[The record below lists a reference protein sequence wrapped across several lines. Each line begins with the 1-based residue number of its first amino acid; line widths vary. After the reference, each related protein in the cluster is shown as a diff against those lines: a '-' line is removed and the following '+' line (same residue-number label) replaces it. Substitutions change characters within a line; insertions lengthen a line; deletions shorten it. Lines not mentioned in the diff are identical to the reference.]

1 MGKELL
7 EQFYEKEVTP
17 LLEETLQ
24 QLEAD
29 FQQHKDE
36 LKVDFLESFKT
47 ICQQIKGIQER
58 EHMPIGFMMY
68 NLLRTRL
75 LQKRYTYSVR
85 VYDETWYLKEGISV
99 GDWDVSFFYQY
110 VESFWQRLLKQAQ
123 KYVMKISVLDVERIV
138 LNELETFHD
147 YVVELMRY
155 SIIDA
160 VELETYLALE
170 KANVFRI
177 QAGEFYEPC
186 EAVHIEKVEK
196 NELKLKNWLKKNER
210 KSYCFEDFT
219 HLNLSG
225 FQCTNMDLRYTDF
238 RGSNL
243 EDVALRGSV
252 LVGAK
257 FKNCQMKKAD
267 LMACMLQNATFE
279 QADLTGANFSF
290 CVAFTGKSEAT
301 PWKKIGFTGTSFKDS
316 HLQGAHFKGATLCGV
331 DFTGADLTD
340 ANFEEAQLYSSQFTR
355 KQLEVCHLTAK
366 QLEQIKIL

>member
-1 MGKELL
+1 MGKEVL
-7 EQFYEKEVTP
+7 EKFYEKEVTP
-17 LLEETLQ
+17 LLQEILQ
-24 QLEAD
+24 QLEEE

-36 LKVDFLESFKT
+36 LKVGFLESFET
-47 ICQQIKGIQER
+47 ICQQIKMIQER

-75 LQKRYTYSVR
+75 LQRKYTYSVR
-85 VYDETWYLKEGISV
+85 VYDEEWYLKEGISV

-110 VESFWQRLLKQAQ
+110 VELFWQRLLKQAQ

-138 LNELETFHD
+138 LNELEDFHD

-170 KANVFRI
+170 KANIFRI

-186 EAVHIEKVEK
+186 RAVHIEKIEK

-219 HLNLSG
+219 HLNLSD

-238 RGSNL
+238 RGSTL
-243 EDVALRGSV
+243 ESVSLRGSV

-257 FKNCQMKKAD
+257 FKSCQMKEAD
-267 LMACMLQNATFE
+267 LVACMLQNATFQ
-279 QADLTGANFSF
+279 QADLAGANFSF

-316 HLQGAHFKGATLCGV
+316 RLQGAHFKGATLCGV

-340 ANFEEAQLYSSQFTR
+340 ADFEEAQLYSSRFTR